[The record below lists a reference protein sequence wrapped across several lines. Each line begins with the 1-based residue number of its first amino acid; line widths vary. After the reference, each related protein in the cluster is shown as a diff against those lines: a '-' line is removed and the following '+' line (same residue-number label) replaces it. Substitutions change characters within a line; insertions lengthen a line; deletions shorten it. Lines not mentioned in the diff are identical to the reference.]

1 MSLEDSMKA
10 LADSNI
16 VLAKAL
22 TGYAEVVTANTEVLK
37 SIHAS
42 GGVAFVGASEAVAAG
57 AAATAGK
64 GGRKAKETPAA
75 STPAADPEPEND
87 PFADDEP
94 EAAKEL
100 TADDIKAL
108 LLKVRDKGGEKKNE
122 AAARKIME
130 AVGAA
135 SIGKIAPKDYAKVAE
150 LAEKALK

>member
-57 AAATAGK
+57 AADAAGK
-64 GGRKAKETPAA
+64 PGRKPRTTPAA
-75 STPAADPEPEND
+75 STPEPEPEND

-94 EAAKEL
+94 ETAKEL